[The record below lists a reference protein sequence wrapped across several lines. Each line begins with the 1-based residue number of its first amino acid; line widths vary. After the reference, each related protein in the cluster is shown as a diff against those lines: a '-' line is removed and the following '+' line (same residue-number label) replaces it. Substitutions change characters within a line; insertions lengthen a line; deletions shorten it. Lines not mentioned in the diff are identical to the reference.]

1 MAERPKRGRSETRA
15 NDFPA
20 NVSVLLNDGSEID
33 FQNDYTGHGA
43 VREAISS
50 RATVL
55 VLVVVV
61 VVVIAK
67 RQLRLSDFYS
77 IRARNSIVFTD
88 Y

>member
-1 MAERPKRGRSETRA
+1 MKERSKKGKSETRA

-33 FQNDYTGHGA
+33 FQNDYTRHG
-43 VREAISS
+43 VLREAISS
-50 RATVL
+50 RTTVL
-55 VLVVVV
+55 VRISVVVV
-61 VVVIAK
+61 VAK

>member
-1 MAERPKRGRSETRA
+1 VAVEERPKRGKSETRA

-20 NVSVLLNDGSEID
+20 NVSVLLDDASEID
-33 FQNDYTGHGA
+33 FQNDYTGHG
-43 VREAISS
+43 VLRGTISS

-55 VLVVVV
+55 VVVVV
-61 VVVIAK
+61 AK
-67 RQLRLSDFYS
+67 RQFCLSDFYS